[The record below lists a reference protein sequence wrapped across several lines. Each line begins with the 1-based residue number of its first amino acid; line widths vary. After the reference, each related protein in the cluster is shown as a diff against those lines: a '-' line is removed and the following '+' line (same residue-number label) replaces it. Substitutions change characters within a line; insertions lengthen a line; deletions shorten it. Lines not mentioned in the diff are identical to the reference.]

1 MRRNPCFLR
10 DYWGILPGDGT
21 RGRCVEDNEPL
32 RRGHGNPRG
41 GGWPHPLRC
50 GSGPTAVFY
59 AGGVIF
65 KAVGEQRP
73 YPEHQMR
80 STRDWSAIPPQQV
93 RLEELTTT
101 KRTLDL
107 EALLAEDS
115 TFFGD
120 LFPHVVRWQGNL
132 YLEDGLHRAVRTAL
146 HHRSIMHARVLNLD
160 E

>member
-1 MRRNPCFLR
+1 M
-10 DYWGILPGDGT
+10 
-21 RGRCVEDNEPL
+21 
-32 RRGHGNPRG
+32 
-41 GGWPHPLRC
+41 
-50 GSGPTAVFY
+50 
-59 AGGVIF
+59 IF
-65 KAVGEQRP
+65 KAVGDSRP
-73 YPEHQMR
+73 YPAHQLT
-80 STRDWSAIPPQQV
+80 SSRDWSAIAPQQV

-120 LFPHVVRWQGNL
+120 LFPHVVRWGGQL